1 MATAIDVESTL
12 TDRYQ
17 TTLPTTVR
25 RALGIGKRDKIHYT
39 IRANGEVVLTKA
51 TRAEG
56 GDPVVGAFLSFL
68 AQDMENHPEQIRSLN
83 ADLVT
88 RIRNLTADVEVDLDQ
103 PLSADDE

>member
-1 MATAIDVESTL
+1 MKHSIDRIL
-12 TDRYQ
+12 T
-17 TTLPTTVR
+17 THTGSLPRPADLVHMYAR
-25 RALGIGKRDKIHYT
+25 
-39 IRANGEVVLTKA
+39 RANGEVVLTKA

-68 AQDMENHPEQIRSLN
+68 ARDMANHPEQIRSLN

-88 RIRNLTADVEVDLDQ
+88 RIRNLTADVEVNLDQ